1 MKGRSSTLLLTLAI
15 LSACA
20 AHQEQPADPKAI
32 VMADEQPKE
41 EAPPGRIHRAALD
54 EILRAGPSWLLKR
67 VPIEEVM
74 SRGKFIGWRV
84 QRFPAQ
90 WENVDLR
97 PGDIVRSVNGMPLET
112 PDRFWTAWTS
122 LAVASELSVG
132 FERDGQKRELRIPI
146 WGEAD
151 PKAAEAIKEPPR
163 REAEQAPKKRET
175 IIIRP
180 PRRPESGSQHTW

>member
-1 MKGRSSTLLLTLAI
+1 MNGPLSTLLVALAI
-15 LSACA
+15 LSACGA
-20 AHQEQPADPKAI
+20 PQEKPADPKTMM
-32 VMADEQPKE
+32 MADELPKE
-41 EAPPGRIHRAALD
+41 EAPSGSIHRAALD
-54 EILRAGPSWLLKR
+54 EILRAGPSWLLQR

-74 SRGKFIGWRV
+74 ARGKFIGWRV

-97 PGDIVRSVNGMPLET
+97 PGDIVRSVNGITLET

-122 LAVASELSVG
+122 LAVASEFSIG

-146 WGEAD
+146 WGEAN
-151 PKAAEAIKEPPR
+151 PEAAEAIKKPPR
-163 REAEQAPKKRET
+163 RKAQQAPQKRET

-180 PRRPESGSQHTW
+180 PRRPESGSQHKW